1 MPHRI
6 IQLFQ
11 EMTNTPGESSS
22 LKAVMEKILS
32 MLIVDICKV
41 YKGAIGKVG
50 DDRIEYEVCY
60 GYPYLTIPLHQGLT
74 RFCIASRDILYEPD
88 VTQNPQ
94 HMNKDN
100 DHRVQSELIIPIIH
114 GDKVVGVINLH
125 SDKVNGFD
133 EAHTGLSLDWYR
145 TIGYIISLIWINLDE
160 QEQHRKLHRV
170 GANLN
175 GILQIEQLPTAICR
189 YAIEFV
195 DCEKVFV
202 ISYPQTTRLKSAV
215 IHSYSPLDEDN
226 KQTFLF
232 EKLPLLDFLYNERY
246 ATRLTLNN
254 YDKDYPLGSFRQLK
268 PDIQHVL
275 CIPMHRNVMDVQQD
289 KHPIG
294 VICLAR
300 TSRQKPF
307 TVRDIHTLSIL
318 AGYAGVSWD
327 VASKYEERTRDV
339 PYLSQLPQKAANTG
353 VWQSLVNHINEIL
366 RRMLPDKKGKI
377 VVAFYRHNHIASTKD
392 KDKLTLVA
400 ATVDEVFGSQFSEV
414 TKALQIVNKSITHN
428 EQKSILTDVL
438 VPEGGYSTLFPAWE
452 WDNETAEATFQLVG
466 ILSIRHPE
474 VIGQNEIKLIY
485 GLIHEAINT
494 YYYMEQS
501 ERLQQLV
508 KLNHDISRLQP
519 RQTLK
524 RIVEESRKLVEADCV
539 VLYEAQSFG
548 GLEFK
553 RIYPEEFESN
563 EPESSEVLKNYD
575 VRIISLFNAA
585 DAEKSNQLKP
595 FNFTNK
601 FDAPPAWREI
611 ANWFYSL
618 LIVPIWDKRGG
629 RYVLRGAIMAACKRS
644 HAFNRDKKLAFEALA
659 TQASILFQNEER
671 EMREKEN
678 RIKLRHAADLL
689 NRLHD
694 YNRGLKRMKEL
705 GNMLR
710 DKEKAKA
717 VAPEF
722 IVDATENIVHF
733 IDMYDKMK
741 QYLDSAQDEERS
753 FIKVE
758 DFTKQIEGNLK
769 HLLTPQEQDGKTD
782 SWKQTIL
789 YEITPVDLSCI
800 PPAFVS
806 QNIYSAIEIILN
818 NAIEALE
825 KVDSRKIS
833 VHLSCN
839 EQSLFGISITD
850 TGVGMDEEVIARVFE
865 FGFSRKDR
873 ANQHSM
879 GIGMWLAQI
888 IVENNAGT
896 IKVDEDYTKPGRGA
910 RIVILLPSA
919 DSISK

>member
-11 EMTNTPGESSS
+11 EMTNTPGESSN
-22 LKAVMEKILS
+22 LKPVMEKILS
-32 MLIVDICKV
+32 MLIKDICKG
-41 YKGAIGKVG
+41 YKGAIGTVG

-60 GYPYLTIPLHQGLT
+60 GYPHLTIPLHQGLT
-74 RFCIASRDILYEPD
+74 RLCIASRDILYEPD
-88 VTQNPQ
+88 VTRNPQ

-100 DHRVQSELIIPIIH
+100 EYRVRAELIIPIIH

-125 SDKVNGFD
+125 SDKVHGFD
-133 EAHTGLSLDWYR
+133 EAHTGLALDWYR
-145 TIGYIISLIWINLDE
+145 TLGYIISLIWINLDE

-175 GILQIEQLPTAICR
+175 SILQIEQLPITICR
-189 YAIEFV
+189 HAMEFV
-195 DCEKVFV
+195 DCDKVFV
-202 ISYPQTTRLKSAV
+202 ISYPQATRLKSAV
-215 IHSYSPLDEDN
+215 IYSYSHFDEDN
-226 KQTFLF
+226 KQTWLF

-246 ATRLTLNN
+246 ATRLTLSH
-254 YDKDYPLGSFRQLK
+254 YDTDYPMVSFRQLQ

-275 CIPMHRNVMDVQQD
+275 CIPMHRNVMDMQQE
-289 KHPIG
+289 KHPLG
-294 VICLAR
+294 VICLVR
-300 TSRQKPF
+300 TSRLEAF
-307 TVRDIHTLSIL
+307 TVRDIHTLTTL
-318 AGYAGVSWD
+318 AGYAGVSWN
-327 VASKYEERTRDV
+327 VASKYDERTRDV
-339 PYLSQLPQKAANTG
+339 PYLSQLPQKAANSG

-366 RRMLPDKKGKI
+366 RRILPDKKGKN
-377 VVAFYRHNHIASTKD
+377 VVAFYRHNHITSTKD

-400 ATVDEVFGSQFSEV
+400 ATVNEVFGSQFTEV
-414 TKALQIVNKSITHN
+414 SKALQMVNKSITHN
-428 EQKSILTDVL
+428 KQETILTDVF

-452 WDNETAEATFQLVG
+452 WDNETAEPTFQLVG

-474 VIGQNEIKLIY
+474 VIGQNEIKLIH

-501 ERLQQLV
+501 DRLQQLV

-553 RIYPEEFESN
+553 RIYPEEFEAE
-563 EPESSEVLKNYD
+563 EPESYEVLKNYD
-575 VRIISLFNAA
+575 VRIISLFNTA
-585 DAEKSNQLKP
+585 DAEKSNQLKA
-595 FNFTNK
+595 FNFVNK
-601 FDAPPAWREI
+601 FDAPQAWREI
-611 ANWFYSL
+611 ANCFYSL

-671 EMREKEN
+671 DMREKEN

-694 YNRGLKRMKEL
+694 YNRGLKRMREL
-705 GNMLR
+705 SNLLR
-710 DKEKAKA
+710 DKEK
-717 VAPEF
+717 VVSREV
-722 IVDATENIVHF
+722 IVDAAENIVHF

-753 FIKVE
+753 FVKAEDFIKKVE
-758 DFTKQIEGNLK
+758 SNLT
-769 HLLTPQEQDGKTD
+769 HLLSTQEQDGKTD
-782 SWKQTIL
+782 AWKQTIQH
-789 YEITPVDLSCI
+789 EITADNIACI
-800 PPAFVS
+800 PAAYVS

-818 NAIEALE
+818 NAIEAQE

-833 VHLSCN
+833 IHLSCN

-850 TGVGMDEEVIARVFE
+850 TGVGMDEEVIAKVFE

-888 IVENNAGT
+888 IVENNAGL
-896 IKVDEDYTKPGRGA
+896 IKVDETYTKPGTGA